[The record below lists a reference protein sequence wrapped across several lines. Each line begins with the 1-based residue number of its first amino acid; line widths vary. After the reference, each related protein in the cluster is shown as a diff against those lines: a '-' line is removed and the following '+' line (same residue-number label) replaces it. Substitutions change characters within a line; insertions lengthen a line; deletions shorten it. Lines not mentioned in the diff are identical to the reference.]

1 MNLLYSNPVL
11 ACYANDNDAL
21 VPELWAQEGLAI
33 LEENMVMARLVHR
46 DFSEQVANYGDVV
59 NTRRP
64 GTFTAKRKTDADNV
78 VNQDAVATNVQ
89 VPLDQHVYVTF
100 TIKDGEASKS
110 FQDLVEMYLDPAAQ
124 EMASSVDRILC
135 GQVHQYLANRV
146 GRLMEMD
153 ENNAKD
159 FMLAAREKMNV
170 NKAYPNGRN
179 LVLSPSSET
188 ELLKTELFISAEK
201 RGDDGSALRDASLG
215 RVLGFDTFM
224 DQNVPGLTLASTGYA
239 SATTDGAEALN
250 ATTIAITTTA
260 DYVANAGEYV
270 WLEGEGKPHVIESLS
285 DDGNTTNTVVLVSG
299 LEAAVASS
307 ADVYIYKAGYV
318 DNGAGY
324 AAGYAKAIKVD
335 NGSGALMA
343 VEPQV
348 GQLVSFGTGASR
360 HTYTIIAAEQSDAGT
375 ETEIWLDRPLEAA
388 LSNDDLVFPG
398 PSGSFNF
405 AFHKN
410 ALALVSRPLALP
422 NNALGVRSSVGSYN
436 DVTMR
441 VSMQYD
447 ISSQGTIVTLDLL
460 CGVALLDANLGCV
473 LLG

>member
-1 MNLLYSNPVL
+1 
-11 ACYANDNDAL
+11 
-21 VPELWAQEGLAI
+21 
-33 LEENMVMARLVHR
+33 MARLVHR

-239 SATTDGAEALN
+239 AAVTDNAEPTGN
-250 ATTIAITTTA
+250 TTIEITTTA
-260 DYVANAGEYV
+260 NYVASAGEYV
-270 WLEGEGKPHVIESLS
+270 WLEGEGKPHVIESQT
-285 DDGNTTNTVVLVSG
+285 DDDNTTNTIVLTEG
-299 LEAAVASS
+299 LESAVASG
-307 ADVYIYKAGYV
+307 ANVYIFKEGYV
-318 DNGAGY
+318 DNTAGY

-335 NGSGALMA
+335 NGDDGLMT

-360 HTYTIIAAEQSDAGT
+360 HTYTIIAAEQSAGGT
-375 ETEIWLDRPLEAA
+375 ETEIWLDRPLAGA
-388 LSNDDLVFPG
+388 LSDDDPVFVG
-398 PSGSFNF
+398 PAGSFNF
-405 AFHKN
+405 AFHRN

-447 ISSQGTIVTLDLL
+447 INSQGTIVTLDLL